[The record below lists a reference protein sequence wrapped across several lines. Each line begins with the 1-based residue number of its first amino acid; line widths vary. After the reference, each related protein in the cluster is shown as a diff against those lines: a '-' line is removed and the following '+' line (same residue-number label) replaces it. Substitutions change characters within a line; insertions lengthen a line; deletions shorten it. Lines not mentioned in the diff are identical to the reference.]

1 MRRHTASRDT
11 PVAVHERR
19 NDSIASKSVRCD
31 VRPPILF
38 SPPGHGL
45 VAMGYES
52 EPLDMTTY

>member
-11 PVAVHERR
+11 PVAAHRR
-19 NDSIASKSVRCD
+19 RKAPIASKSVRCD

-45 VAMGYES
+45 VVMGYSS
-52 EPLDMTTY
+52 EAIEMTTY